1 MAAVVQ
7 RFKEPSSWAG
17 IAVLLSIAAPHIG
30 LPIEGVN
37 TIINAG
43 AAICGA
49 AAIFMKEKTL

>member
-37 TIINAG
+37 AIINAG

-49 AAIFMKEKTL
+49 AAFFLKENAQ